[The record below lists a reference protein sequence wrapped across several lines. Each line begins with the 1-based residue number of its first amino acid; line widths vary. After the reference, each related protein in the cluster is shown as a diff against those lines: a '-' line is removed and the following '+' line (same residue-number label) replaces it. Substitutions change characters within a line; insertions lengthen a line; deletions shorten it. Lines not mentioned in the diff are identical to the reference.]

1 LRLALALSVIALLSA
16 CGASP
21 DGDGWYNLR
30 QGSLRLSAGE
40 LGDGCRLIGGEYPD
54 FQLDPRG
61 VVRPDAA
68 IEQCDALVELQG
80 LTIVLSSSDGN
91 LHPAYQDVALQPLL
105 VTPTSMYM
113 SLRGVTTPG
122 SFRLPIVYMDGT
134 VEREAHLSVKAID
147 PR

>member
-1 LRLALALSVIALLSA
+1 MRLAIALSGVALLSA

-21 DGDGWYNLR
+21 NADGWYKLR
-30 QGSLRLSAGE
+30 AGSLRLSAGD

-68 IEQCDALVELQG
+68 IPQCDALVELDG
-80 LTIVLSSSDGN
+80 LAIVLSSSDGN
-91 LHPAYQDVALQPLL
+91 LHPAYQGVGLQPLL
-105 VTPTSMYM
+105 VTPNSMYM
-113 SLRGVTTPG
+113 SLRDITSPG
-122 SFRLPIVYMDGT
+122 SFRLPVVYMDGA
-134 VEREAHLSVKAID
+134 VEREAHLSVRALD